1 MISFLGFGP
10 LLHQK
15 KKNFRSWITTFGLSK
30 LIFNLYILLLTPNGS
45 SWKRKRIIKDVCTLD
60 VIPPGWEIKEI
71 EHREVIIWFVIYMI
85 RYKNKNIKDEKGKT
99 SVYTLYYLCVYKS
112 IIIERKIL
120 RKYSFILYQI
130 ALRQYCWLLGF
141 VLCNASYFS
150 FEINEEKKRGKTK
163 IKSINIMRG
172 KLPKRFRVSHTEI
185 WKI

>member
-15 KKNFRSWITTFGLSK
+15 KKNLRSWITTFGLSK

-71 EHREVIIWFVIYMI
+71 EHREVIIWLVIYMI

-120 RKYSFILYQI
+120 RKYSFILYQHCTPSI
-130 ALRQYCWLLGF
+130 LLIVGICF
-141 VLCNASYFS
+141 VQCILF
-150 FEINEEKKRGKTK
+150 FIWDKRGGKKGKNKDKINKYNERKT
-163 IKSINIMRG
+163 
-172 KLPKRFRVSHTEI
+172 P
-185 WKI
+185 